1 MFYGQMVPAR
11 PSVVQYAHQIPRAGG
26 RTGIV
31 LLEFRRSYSDRWR
44 NLRIIERWQ
53 SWGEGRDGLFRQ
65 TSGKLHHSQNKTAR
79 QSTTLMMSQANDI
92 NLMIKCHINAQ
103 PVR

>member
-1 MFYGQMVPAR
+1 MVPAR
-11 PSVVQYAHQIPRAGG
+11 PSVAQYAHKIPRAGG

-31 LLEFRRSYSDRWR
+31 FLEFCRSYSDRWR

-65 TSGKLHHSQNKTAR
+65 TFGELHLYHSVKSKQ
-79 QSTTLMMSQANDI
+79 QL
-92 NLMIKCHINAQ
+92 
-103 PVR
+103 